1 MHTARLRVEL
11 SQSRSEQRDYLKN
24 VELARV
30 LEKRK
35 KIKGEL
41 PAMPERAWKSRTSMK
56 REKKENHDSAHSRD
70 LNTVLGSIF

>member
-1 MHTARLRVEL
+1 MAHLRVEL

-35 KIKGEL
+35 KLKGKL
-41 PAMPERAWKSRTSMK
+41 PAMPERVHDDSSRMK
-56 REKKENHDSAHSRD
+56 RQKRENHDRTHDRD
-70 LNTVLGSIF
+70 MDTVLDSIF

>member
-35 KIKGEL
+35 KLKGEL
-41 PAMPERAWKSRTSMK
+41 PAMSEREEDDKSRMK
-56 REKKENHDSAHSRD
+56 RQKKENQDSRGLD
-70 LNTVLGSIF
+70 TVLGSIF